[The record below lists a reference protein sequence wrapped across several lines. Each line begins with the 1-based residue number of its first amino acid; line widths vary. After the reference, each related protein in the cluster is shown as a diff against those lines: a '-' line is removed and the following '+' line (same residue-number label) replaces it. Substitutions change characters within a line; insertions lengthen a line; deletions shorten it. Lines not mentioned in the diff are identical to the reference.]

1 MFYITN
7 TYRYAMLLVDK
18 FFPEASIIYYYIT
31 GSTEEDLRKQ
41 MNSLGPFDLNGKPW
55 DAYTQWDTHWNWIG
69 KNTPSYQ
76 LDKSTVL
83 HYIQVTFPFW
93 IIPENVSPWLAAKW
107 EVYIRSLIVHE
118 SGHIKIVVEN
128 LKSIRNAIEN
138 AKSDTEAELAAKAAD
153 NCIQKL
159 SDEYE
164 DHTGHGKYQGAIF
177 P

>member
-1 MFYITN
+1 MFYIKN

-76 LDKSTVL
+76 LDKSVVLQRISNNDALATPMDDFVNIFVLDTVL
-83 HYIQVTFPFW
+83 S
-93 IIPENVSPWLAAKW
+93 IILCLFLLYSSHF
-107 EVYIRSLIVHE
+107 SLFFCIF
-118 SGHIKIVVEN
+118 
-128 LKSIRNAIEN
+128 SIATARQ
-138 AKSDTEAELAAKAAD
+138 LF
-153 NCIQKL
+153 C
-159 SDEYE
+159 
-164 DHTGHGKYQGAIF
+164 
-177 P
+177 